1 MQNSNNCRRH
11 LCNAPKESL
20 TERDI
25 DPALRQRI
33 QVEYDN
39 FFLRATRCIFSS
51 QKLGAWQY
59 LAAIPYSTISMEML
73 WRIFYVLHLDYAEEH
88 HSDFGADV
96 SDWASVLDDADLQIQ
111 FEEKLA
117 QAAATE
123 SYFLLSAFANM
134 AISRD
139 IVAEREFVER
149 AVVDIFHVGFVN
161 ESTAEHCCKNARDLL
176 ANIALKHPSVQSF
189 AIGLL
194 EDETVLAAAGLRV
207 FGLVKD
213 LPLHTWSPTERDVGL
228 LVGWL
233 ARPLS
238 TLQSQVAQDV
248 LGRMN
253 WNAGD
258 RLISWEHHQGPFT
271 YVIRKIL
278 GFQDPFP
285 CHCPIHATYQYCIGQ
300 SSPSSQYGRHM

>member
-1 MQNSNNCRRH
+1 MM
-11 LCNAPKESL
+11 K
-20 TERDI
+20 I
-25 DPALRQRI
+25 I
-33 QVEYDN
+33 
-39 FFLRATRCIFSS
+39 
-51 QKLGAWQY
+51 
-59 LAAIPYSTISMEML
+59 
-73 WRIFYVLHLDYAEEH
+73 
-88 HSDFGADV
+88 
-96 SDWASVLDDADLQIQ
+96 
-111 FEEKLA
+111 
-117 QAAATE
+117 
-123 SYFLLSAFANM
+123 SAFANM

-139 IVAEREFVER
+139 VVAEREFVER

-189 AIGLL
+189 VISLL
-194 EDETVLAAAGLRV
+194 EDEAVLAAAGLRV

-271 YVIRKIL
+271 YDIRKIL

-285 CHCPIHATYQYCIGQ
+285 CHCPIHATYQYYRHVLTNPPP
-300 SSPSSQYGRHM
+300 SPSVRTSFKYAPTPNLQLTNNLALHSALLLPLELVPENCNIPTQKCKSSTLSRRQKE